1 MVLVTQ
7 KLRPRCALWPR
18 RINETVGTAGLTM
31 RRRLIY
37 IALTLSVAVVL
48 VVGQRLTGDAELTVA
63 DGRRLYDRMC
73 ALCHGAQGQGYAAP
87 AATALANV
95 NFLAVAGD
103 TYLYVNTARGR
114 PGTRM
119 SAWGDAY
126 GGPLTESEIAVIV
139 DYMRS
144 WQSAP
149 SVDVTGV
156 DVEGD
161 LDRGAAIYA
170 ANCAVCHGP
179 TGGGRL
185 ESPAA
190 PNGAP
195 SLDNPVFLD
204 TASDGFIRYSISAG
218 RPGTLMP
225 AYGTSLTDGQISDL
239 VEFIRSWQS

>member
-1 MVLVTQ
+1 
-7 KLRPRCALWPR
+7 
-18 RINETVGTAGLTM
+18 M

-156 DVEGD
+156 D
-161 LDRGAAIYA
+161 
-170 ANCAVCHGP
+170 
-179 TGGGRL
+179 
-185 ESPAA
+185 
-190 PNGAP
+190 
-195 SLDNPVFLD
+195 